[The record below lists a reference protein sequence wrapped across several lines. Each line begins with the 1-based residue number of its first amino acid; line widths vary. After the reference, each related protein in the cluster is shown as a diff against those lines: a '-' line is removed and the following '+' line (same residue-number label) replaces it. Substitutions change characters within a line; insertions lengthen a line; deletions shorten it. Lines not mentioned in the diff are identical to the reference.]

1 MDALASFV
9 CRTGIGEKGG
19 GFGSALDQSFGSINI
34 LFVCVCLLLAISFPL
49 SSSVSVCAM
58 MPGLLG
64 QQQAERVH
72 MVDGSG
78 HT

>member
-1 MDALASFV
+1 MHWL
-9 CRTGIGEKGG
+9 
-19 GFGSALDQSFGSINI
+19 L
-34 LFVCVCLLLAISFPL
+34 LFVGPELVKKEEDLDLLWIRALVQSIFCLCLLLAISFPL